1 MEYGTILV
9 VDDNP
14 AILTATKITLENV
27 FQNVFT
33 LSSPDKIID
42 TIRQESVD
50 IVLLDMNFTA
60 GVNSGQDGLLW
71 LRCIRKVY
79 PNLPVVL
86 ITAYADIQL
95 AVNGLKLGAADFVT
109 KPWDNDQLIRILKDA
124 VDASKHVVPL
134 EQLERQHIQ
143 RVIDNCHG
151 NISRASELLG
161 ISRQTLYARIKK

>member
-33 LSSPDKIID
+33 LSSPEKIID

-95 AVNGLKLGAADFVT
+95 AVNGLKFGAADFVT

-124 VDASKHVVPL
+124 VDASKQVVPL
-134 EQLERQHIQ
+134 EQLEKQHIQ

>member
-124 VDASKHVVPL
+124 VDASKQVVPL

>member
-33 LSSPDKIID
+33 LSSPEKIID

-124 VDASKHVVPL
+124 VDASKQVVPL